1 MRSMTVDIDSP
12 VAGRVL
18 SIARKTGDP
27 VAAEDLILTL
37 ESMKM
42 EIPVEAPSAGTLSE
56 ILVGEGDT
64 VAEGDLLVRL
74 DG

>member
-1 MRSMTVDIDSP
+1 MTVDIESP
-12 VAGRVL
+12 VAGTVLRIECQAGDRVE
-18 SIARKTGDP
+18 TEDP
-27 VAAEDLILTL
+27 IVTL

-42 EIPVEAPSAGTLSE
+42 EIPVEAPQSGRVSE

-64 VAEGDLLVRL
+64 VAEGDLLARL